1 MSLASEQHANVLER
15 KEATPRSG
23 TGRSTGRAERSAH
36 WRPSSAS
43 LRVRAITYL
52 MAMDCFALFG
62 SFALAALLRGPVAYT
77 DHWLVFAL
85 TLLPVYLLIAVNLH
99 AYSPDTL
106 EEPFRAIRK
115 GGQSLLLSMGTLTVA
130 VFYLKSG
137 VDFSRLTV
145 AVGSTCAAVAVSAG
159 RYLFVCHLHA
169 IVGGNPFDAILI
181 RDGDQPMPEGRFS
194 MVIAS
199 ESYFDPE
206 HDDPVMYD
214 RLAKSLATANR
225 VVIACAPERRRAW
238 ARALRGANI
247 QGEILIPE
255 LGELTPLGL
264 GPRRDG
270 PSVIV
275 AVGPLSL
282 VDLAI
287 KRTFDLVIAGSVLL
301 LAAPVMLLV
310 ALWIKLDSP
319 GPVFFAQTRI
329 GRGNEMFRVL
339 KFRSMRVGG
348 SDGPGHR
355 STARDDDRITR
366 VGRLI
371 RRTSIDEL
379 PQLINVVQG
388 HMSIVGPRPHA
399 LGSRA
404 ANKLFWE
411 VDQRYWDRHAC
422 KPGLTGLAQVRGFR
436 GATLEEDDLRHRL
449 QADLEYLENWS
460 IWRDVKIIILTTRVI
475 LHRNAF

>member
-1 MSLASEQHANVLER
+1 MSLMNEQHVDVLER
-15 KEATPRSG
+15 TQGLSRPNARDAV
-23 TGRSTGRAERSAH
+23 RRASQPAH

-43 LRVRAITYL
+43 LRVRSIAYL
-52 MAMDCFALFG
+52 MALDCLALFA
-62 SFALAALLRGPVAYT
+62 SFGLAAQFRGPVYHA
-77 DHWLVFAL
+77 DNWFVFAL
-85 TLLPVYLLIAVNLH
+85 TLLPVYLVIAVNLD
-99 AYSPDTL
+99 AYSSVTL

-115 GGQSLLLSMGTLTVA
+115 GGQSLLLSMGTLTIG

-137 VDFSRLTV
+137 NDFPRLTV
-145 AVGSTCAAVAVSAG
+145 AMGSTFAAVTLSVA
-159 RYLFVCHLHA
+159 RYLFVCHLHS

-181 RDGDQPMPEGRFS
+181 RDGDQPMPSGRFS

-206 HDDPVMYD
+206 QGDPVMYD

-255 LGELTPLGL
+255 LQALTPLGM

-270 PSVIV
+270 PSIIV

-282 VDLAI
+282 IDLAI
-287 KRTFDLVIAGSVLL
+287 KRVFDLVIAGGTLL
-301 LAAPVMLLV
+301 LAAPFMLIV
-310 ALWIKLDSP
+310 ALWIKIDSE

-329 GRGNEMFRVL
+329 GRGNEMFRML
-339 KFRSMRVGG
+339 KFRSMRVAGA
-348 SDGPGHR
+348 DGHGHR

-366 VGRLI
+366 VGRFI
-371 RRTSIDEL
+371 RRTSLDEL
-379 PQLINVVQG
+379 PQLLNVLRG

-404 ANKLFWE
+404 ADKLFWE

-436 GATLEEDDLRHRL
+436 GATLVEDDLRHRL
-449 QADLEYLENWS
+449 QADLEYVESWS
-460 IWRDVKIIILTTRVI
+460 IWRDVKIIFLTTRVI

>member
-1 MSLASEQHANVLER
+1 MSSVIEQQ
-15 KEATPRSG
+15 G
-23 TGRSTGRAERSAH
+23 TVRESAAPSRTDTRHLVRHPGRPAH

-43 LRVRAITYL
+43 LRVRSIAYL
-52 MAMDCFALFG
+52 MAIDCSALFG
-62 SFALAALLRGPVAYT
+62 SFALAAQLRGPV
-77 DHWLVFAL
+77 DPMGNWLVFAL
-85 TLLPVYLLIAVNLH
+85 TLLPVYLVIAVNLQ
-99 AYSPDTL
+99 AYSPSTL

-115 GGQSLLLSMGTLTVA
+115 GGQSLLLSMGTLTLA
-130 VFYLKSG
+130 VFYLRSG
-137 VDFSRLTV
+137 LQFPRLTV
-145 AVGSTCAAVAVSAG
+145 ATGSTCAALGLSAS
-159 RYLFVCHLHA
+159 RYLYVCHLQT
-169 IVGGNPFDAILI
+169 ILGGNPFDAILI
-181 RDGDQPMPEGRFS
+181 RDGDQPMPSGRFS

-206 HDDPVMYD
+206 GDDPVMYD

-247 QGEILIPE
+247 QGEILVPE
-255 LGELTPLGL
+255 LAELTPLGL

-270 PSVIV
+270 PSIIV

-282 VDLAI
+282 IDRMI
-287 KRTFDLVIAGSVLL
+287 KRGFDLLIAGGALL
-301 LAAPVMLLV
+301 LATPLMLLV

-329 GRGNEMFRVL
+329 GRGNEMFRML
-339 KFRSMRVGG
+339 KFRSMRVAGA
-348 SDGPGHR
+348 DGPGHR

-371 RRTSIDEL
+371 RRTSLDEL
-379 PQLINVVQG
+379 PQLLNVVRG

-404 ANKLFWE
+404 A
-411 VDQRYWDRHAC
+411 D
-422 KPGLTGLAQVRGFR
+422 
-436 GATLEEDDLRHRL
+436 
-449 QADLEYLENWS
+449 
-460 IWRDVKIIILTTRVI
+460 
-475 LHRNAF
+475 